1 MTAKLN
7 FHHSCWFGLLTISSL
22 LFAALSS
29 AQSVSSNR
37 QNNEHWIGT
46 WAAAPQNAVSQKPSV
61 YGNQTLRLIVHTS
74 AGGKRARIRLSNT
87 FGSDPLVIGS
97 AHIALRTTGAD
108 IDPNSDR
115 SITFEGKRSVTV
127 PANASVTS
135 DAVDLNM
142 PALSDVAISLF
153 LPEKTAV
160 TTAHILAQQ
169 TSYVSTETGDATSAT
184 TYPVGK
190 TISTWP
196 FLSGVDVSST
206 PQGIT
211 IVAFGSSLTDGD
223 GSTKDANRRWPDV
236 LAERLQKNGNTDIS
250 VVNEGVIGNRLLSD
264 SESPQ
269 QTGGPLATVYAQ
281 LGIHLGQS
289 GLRRFERDVLG
300 QSGVKYVV
308 LALGVN
314 DILFPGS
321 FIDANQAV
329 SSAAIIAGNRQL
341 IAQAHKKRIRA
352 IGTTIP
358 PFEHALFRSPSFDQF
373 YTPEKEKVRQ
383 EVNEWI
389 KHGGEFDGVIDFD
402 EPVRDPNHPTQLL
415 PAFDSGDHLHPNDAG
430 YEATGNAIPLQL
442 FRARWAKPAY

>member
-1 MTAKLN
+1 MTIKLG
-7 FHHSCWFGLLTISSL
+7 SRRLRWFNLLTISGL

-29 AQSVSSNR
+29 ATQSVSSNS
-37 QNNEHWIGT
+37 QKEHWIGT

-74 AGGKRARIRLSNT
+74 AGGKKARIRLSNT
-87 FGSDPLVIGS
+87 FGSEPLVIGS
-97 AHIALRTTGAD
+97 AHVALRTTGAD
-108 IDPNSDR
+108 IDPTSDR
-115 SITFEGKRSVTV
+115 SVTFGGKRSFSV
-127 PANASVTS
+127 PASASVLS
-135 DAVDLNM
+135 DAVDLNV
-142 PALSDVAISLF
+142 PALSDIAISLF
-153 LPEKTAV
+153 LPEKTTV

-169 TSYVSTETGDATSAT
+169 TSYVSTETGDATAAAT
-184 TYPVGK
+184 FPIGK
-190 TISTWP
+190 TISSWP
-196 FLSGVDVSST
+196 FLSAVDVSSS

-236 LAERLQKNGNTDIS
+236 LAERLQMNGNTEIS

-264 SESPQ
+264 SESAQ
-269 QTGGPLATVYAQ
+269 QTGGPLAAVYAQ

-300 QSGVKYVV
+300 QSGVKYVI

-321 FIDANQAV
+321 FIDASQAV
-329 SSAAIIAGNRQL
+329 SSAAIIAGNREL
-341 IAQAHKKRIRA
+341 IAQAHKKGVRA

-389 KHGGEFDGVIDFD
+389 KHGGEFDGVVDFD
-402 EPVRDPNHPTQLL
+402 EPVRDPGHLIQLL
-415 PAFDSGDHLHPNDAG
+415 PAYDSGDHLHPNDAG
-430 YEATGNAIPLQL
+430 YVATGNAIPLQL
-442 FRARWAKPAY
+442 FHAR

>member
-1 MTAKLN
+1 MTAQPVFRRSRWIYLV
-7 FHHSCWFGLLTISSL
+7 TVSSL
-22 LFAALSS
+22 WLAVFSS
-29 AQSVSSNR
+29 AAQLVSSNG
-37 QNNEHWIGT
+37 QKNEYWIGT

-74 AGGKRARIRLSNT
+74 AGGKRTRIRLSNT
-87 FGSDPLVIGS
+87 FGSEPLVIGS

-108 IDPNSDR
+108 IDANSDR
-115 SITFEGKRSVTV
+115 PLSFGGKRSVSV
-127 PANASVTS
+127 AANASVTS
-135 DAVDLNM
+135 DAVDLNV

-153 LPEKTAV
+153 LPEKTTV

-169 TSYVSTETGDATSAT
+169 TNYVSTETGDATAAAT
-184 TYPVGK
+184 FPVGK
-190 TISTWP
+190 TISSWP
-196 FLSGVDVSST
+196 FLSGVDVSSSS
-206 PQGIT
+206 QGVT

-236 LAERLQKNGNTDIS
+236 LAERLQKNGNTEIS
-250 VVNEGVIGNRLLSD
+250 VVNEGVIGNRLLNDSD
-264 SESPQ
+264 SPR
-269 QTGGPLATVYAQ
+269 QTGGALAAVYAE
-281 LGIHLGQS
+281 LGVHLGQS
-289 GLRRFERDVLG
+289 GLRRFERDVLR
-300 QSGVKYVV
+300 QSGVRYVV

-341 IAQAHKKRIRA
+341 IAQAHKKGIVA

-373 YTPEKEKVRQ
+373 YSPEKEKVRQ

-389 KHGGEFDGVIDFD
+389 KHGGEFDGVLDFD
-402 EPVRDPNHPTQLL
+402 EPVRDPSHPIQLL
-415 PAFDSGDHLHPNDAG
+415 SAYDSGDHLHPNDAG
-430 YEATGNAIPLQL
+430 YVSTGNAIPLQL
-442 FRARWAKPAY
+442 FHAR